1 MKFRVINEKGIHARP
16 AMELVLYAN
25 KFEEEISIETDDKKV
40 DVKSIL
46 GLMSLGMYKGQVF
59 NIYVN
64 GPKEEEVLEKLS
76 NLLVGNG
83 LAEKIW
89 KINYLR

>member
-25 KFEEEISIETDDKKV
+25 KFDEEISIETDSRKV

-46 GLMSLGMYKGQVF
+46 GLMSLGMYKGQEFTV
-59 NIYVN
+59 YVK
-64 GPKEEEVLEKLS
+64 GPKEEEVLEKFS
-76 NLLVGNG
+76 NLLIGNG
-83 LAEKIW
+83 LAEKI
-89 KINYLR
+89 